1 MRSKKFD
8 VIAVDELDTMHLEA
22 DLTDAI
28 VSADAASKK
37 CSTAFSGLLCDDG
50 STADISEAGGCDNDE
65 EDFTDDTS
73 ITGLID
79 NAFEF
84 PNKNATRSTCPLQL
98 PWGKG
103 CRTMESSIP
112 SRKGAVDDR
121 GSRRRHETVAHF
133 GHPRIGRPGFE
144 TCAHLGDT
152 MLGKLT
158 LAMGL
163 GRPAHKARR
172 TCKATLARL
181 RQVVSFRCAEPRC
194 PRTTSSTIW

>member
-1 MRSKKFD
+1 MRP
-8 VIAVDELDTMHLEA
+8 AR
-22 DLTDAI
+22 
-28 VSADAASKK
+28 SARGRS
-37 CSTAFSGLLCDDG
+37 LDG
-50 STADISEAGGCDNDE
+50 STADTSEAGGCDNDE

-73 ITGLID
+73 IIGLID

-84 PNKNATRSTCPLQL
+84 ANKNATRGTCPLQL

-103 CRTMESSIP
+103 CRTMGSGIP
-112 SRKGAVDDR
+112 SRKGAVDNR

-158 LAMGL
+158 LAM
-163 GRPAHKARR
+163 RPRAPQHTKRAGHGFGAIKAKKYRGEGV
-172 TCKATLARL
+172 TLVHPAKGVL
-181 RQVVSFRCAEPRC
+181 NPSLFL
-194 PRTTSSTIW
+194 SGTITFFV